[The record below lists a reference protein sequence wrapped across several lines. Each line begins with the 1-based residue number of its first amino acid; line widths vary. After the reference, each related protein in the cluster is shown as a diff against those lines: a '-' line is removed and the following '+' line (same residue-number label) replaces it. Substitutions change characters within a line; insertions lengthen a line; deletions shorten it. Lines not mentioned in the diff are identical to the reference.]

1 MQSGHPRG
9 ATLRSGDWR
18 DIIIVMKARASALA
32 LGLMLSAWGAA
43 SQAQA
48 GKTPG
53 AGAYA
58 EIVFAQGG
66 DIIVLSDGKQKALKD
81 PIGERLSP
89 GDQVQTGSKT
99 SVELVLMPRMSRL
112 RLSENTVATIREIAT
127 NGATGIELLYGR
139 LRSKVVR
146 MTDRDAQFDVRS
158 ANVVAAVRGTDFGCD
173 VVLDPSGG
181 AAPTKVYCFEGSV
194 DVSPT
199 RAPPGAAPVAV
210 EAGSMAIVS
219 AASGGAEPRIATSSI
234 DGDTLKYWKANEF
247 TQAMPAAAV
256 APPPVAVAVPPPAA
270 PSKAETVL
278 AAPAPPAATLSPS
291 FDLEPIRRGIKA
303 KNAAIIG
310 SGILF
315 TAGAALGGAGYYFRD
330 SNPDL
335 SDTLLLSGALTA
347 TLAIPSLVLAISIN
361 PLAKA
366 KDQ

>member
-1 MQSGHPRG
+1 
-9 ATLRSGDWR
+9 LR
-18 DIIIVMKARASALA
+18 DIIFGMKARKTVIT
-32 LGLMLSAWGAA
+32 LGLMLAAWGAA

-48 GKTPG
+48 VKAPG

-58 EIVFAQGG
+58 EIVFAQGE
-66 DIIVLSDGKQKALKD
+66 DIVILSSGRLKALKD

-112 RLSENTVATIREIAT
+112 RLSENTVATIREIAS

-139 LRSKVVR
+139 LRSKVAR
-146 MTDRDAQFDVRS
+146 LTDREAQFDIRA
-158 ANVVAAVRGTDFGCD
+158 ANIVAAVRGTDFGCD
-173 VVLDPSGG
+173 VVLNPSGA

-194 DVSPT
+194 DVSSAQA
-199 RAPPGAAPVAV
+199 APGTAPVAV

-219 AASGGAEPRIATSSI
+219 AAAGSAEPQISTTPI
-234 DGDTLKYWKANEF
+234 DGDTVKFWKSNEF

-256 APPPVAVAVPPPAA
+256 AAPPKPAEASA
-270 PSKAETVL
+270 PT
-278 AAPAPPAATLSPS
+278 APPAAENAPRLAPS
-291 FDLEPIRRGIKA
+291 FDLEPIRKGIKA

-315 TAGAALGGAGYYFRD
+315 AAGAALGGAGYYFRD

-347 TLAIPSLVLAISIN
+347 TLAIPSLALAISIN

-366 KDQ
+366 RDE